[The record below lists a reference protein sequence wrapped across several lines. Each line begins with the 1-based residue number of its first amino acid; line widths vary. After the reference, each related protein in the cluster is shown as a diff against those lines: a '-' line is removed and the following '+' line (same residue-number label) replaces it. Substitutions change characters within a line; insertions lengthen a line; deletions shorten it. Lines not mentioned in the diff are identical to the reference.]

1 MAGQKEQTFMSQAVV
16 SNTLKQ
22 WQETAVYWSKHHHTI
37 RTMFA
42 PLTRA
47 LIEQA
52 QIAQGQRVVDIAGG
66 AGEPSLTI
74 AQTVGAQGMVTCTDP
89 IAEMLAAAEHE
100 AQSLGLKNVQFR
112 QCTADSLPFAD
123 GSFDAS
129 VCRLGVM
136 FFPDPRAGLREMLRV
151 TRLGGHVALAVWDK
165 SEVNP
170 YSYLVTQVVSR
181 HVPASPVAP
190 NAPDAFRFCEPGK
203 LLRVV
208 EDAGAVDAAE
218 HVVKF
223 EIAAPISVDEF
234 WAMRAEVS
242 ETLREKLKAL
252 SDEENRQIAD
262 EVKDAARSFFPDG
275 HMRLPAQMIIVSG
288 KKPAQ

>member
-1 MAGQKEQTFMSQAVV
+1 MSQAVV
-16 SNTLKQ
+16 NDTLKQ

-52 QIAQGQRVVDIAGG
+52 RIAQGQRVLDVAGG

-74 AQTVGAQGMVTCTDP
+74 ADIVGPRGSVMCTDP

-100 AQSLGLKNVQFR
+100 AESLGLENVQFR

-123 GSFDAS
+123 ASFDAS

-136 FFPDPRAGLREMLRV
+136 FFPDPLAGIREMLRV
-151 TRLGGHVALAVWDK
+151 TKPGGYVALAVWDK

-170 YSYLVTQVVSR
+170 YSYLVTQVISR
-181 HVPASPVAP
+181 HVPPTPVAP
-190 NAPDAFRFCEPGK
+190 NAPDAFRFCDPGK
-203 LLRVV
+203 LRRIV

-218 HVVKF
+218 RVVKF
-223 EIAAPISVDEF
+223 DIVAPISVDEF
-234 WAMRAEVS
+234 WAMRAEIS
-242 ETLREKLKAL
+242 ETLRDKLKTV
-252 SDEENRQIAD
+252 SDERKCQIAD
-262 EVKDAARSFFPDG
+262 EVKDAARSFFPKG
-275 HMRLPAQMIIVSG
+275 HMKFPAQMIIVSG
-288 KKPAQ
+288 KKPAAP